1 MFIASSRAPRAR
13 LRAASLPDIAG
24 IADIAGIVCLAGMAL
39 ALLGGCASTA
49 LDAQWAD
56 ARLPPQLL
64 RGARV
69 MVVCEAQDLA
79 IQRLC
84 QDQVVAGLAQRG
96 ARPLLLPE
104 NINVPLAQAAIA
116 PQVLQAARDA
126 GAKAVFSVVVGVS
139 AQAVSPGMSISLGGF
154 GFGSNVGGG
163 IGISAPIGGGK
174 VSSGYAANGRVTEVA
189 SARLLWTARATAPP
203 STNVTA
209 QLSELSATVLVAADK
224 AGMF

>member
-1 MFIASSRAPRAR
+1 MFIATSRAHCAR
-13 LRAASLPDIAG
+13 LRAASFRRVAGLTLP
-24 IADIAGIVCLAGMAL
+24 LAL

-56 ARLPPQLL
+56 AQLPPQLL

-69 MVVCEAQDLA
+69 MVVCEAQDMV

-84 QDQVVAGLAQRG
+84 RDQVVAGLAQRG
-96 ARPLLLPE
+96 AVPVVLPE
-104 NINVPLAQAAIA
+104 NINVPLAQAAID

-154 GFGSNVGGG
+154 GFGSNAGGG
-163 IGISAPIGGGK
+163 IGVSAPIGGGK
-174 VSSGYAANGRVTEVA
+174 VNSGYAANGRVTEVA
-189 SARLLWTARATAPP
+189 GGRLLWTARATAPP
-203 STNVTA
+203 SSNVTA
-209 QLSELSATVLVAADK
+209 QLSELSATVLAAADK

>member
-1 MFIASSRAPRAR
+1 MFIALSRAQPAR
-13 LRAASLPDIAG
+13 VPDGFVPGIAG
-24 IADIAGIVCLAGMAL
+24 LALALAL

-56 ARLPPQLL
+56 AKLPPQLL
-64 RGARV
+64 RGAKV
-69 MVVCEAQDLA
+69 MVVCEAQDVA

-96 ARPLLLPE
+96 ALPVALPE
-104 NINVPLAQAAIA
+104 NINVPLAQAAID

-139 AQAVSPGMSISLGGF
+139 AQAVSPGLSISLGGF

-163 IGISAPIGGGK
+163 IGVSAPIGGAK
-174 VSSGYAANGRVTEVA
+174 VNSGYAANGRVTEVA
-189 SARLLWTARATAPP
+189 GGRLLWTARATAPP
-203 STNVTA
+203 SSNVTA
-209 QLSELSATVLVAADK
+209 QLTELSATVLAAADK

>member
-1 MFIASSRAPRAR
+1 MFMDSNRAHSAR
-13 LRAASLPDIAG
+13 LRAASLPCFAG
-24 IADIAGIVCLAGMAL
+24 VTLAL
-39 ALLGGCASTA
+39 ALAVLAGCASTV

-56 ARLPPQLL
+56 AQLAPQLL

-69 MVVCEAQDLA
+69 MVVCEAQDVT

-84 QDQVVAGLAQRG
+84 RDQVVAGLAQRG
-96 ARPLLLPE
+96 ALPVVLPE
-104 NINVPLAQAAIA
+104 NINVPLAQAAID
-116 PQVLQAARDA
+116 PQVLQAARAA

-163 IGISAPIGGGK
+163 IGVSAPIGGGK

-189 SARLLWTARATAPP
+189 GGRLLWTARATAPP
-203 STNVTA
+203 SSNVTA
-209 QLSELSATVLVAADK
+209 QVSELSATVLAAADK

>member
-1 MFIASSRAPRAR
+1 MFIVSSRAHLATLRRAGFV
-13 LRAASLPDIAG
+13 PCIAG
-24 IADIAGIVCLAGMAL
+24 MTL
-39 ALLGGCASTA
+39 ALLAGCASTA

-56 ARLPPQLL
+56 AQLPPQLL

-69 MVVCEAQDLA
+69 MVVCEAQDVT

-96 ARPLLLPE
+96 ARPVALPE
-104 NINVPLAQAAIA
+104 NINVPLAQAAID

-139 AQAVSPGMSISLGGF
+139 AQTVSPGLSISLGGF

-163 IGISAPIGGGK
+163 VGVSAPIGGGK
-174 VSSGYAANGRVTEVA
+174 VSSGYSANGRVIEVA
-189 SARLLWTARATAPP
+189 GGRLLWTARATAPP
-203 STNVTA
+203 SSNVTA
-209 QLSELSATVLVAADK
+209 QLSELSATVLAAADK